1 MRFHLGE
8 SSRIIS
14 YREEIMFPPRAR
26 VCMRVYA
33 RALYICLQL
42 ALSCECYYHKLNTSW
57 SKRRLGVA
65 DKPMTSGAATSEIIN
80 LLYEKRRCRNRNAV
94 PTDLCG
100 DNYRDRYLRDHLNS
114 IQYPA
119 VIHRSSLAHKC
130 NVRMINRISVNIIAT
145 PARARAR
152 CGFSRILRWTSTRF
166 RSCAFRNA
174 FLKQVDCPRA
184 YAPSPED
191 SRDSL
196 RACLKSKHVFR

>member
-8 SSRIIS
+8 SSRVIS
-14 YREEIMFPPRAR
+14 YREEIMFPRAC
-26 VCMRVYA
+26 VCV

-65 DKPMTSGAATSEIIN
+65 DKPMTPGAAASEIIN

-119 VIHRSSLAHKC
+119 AIHRSSLAHLQRKC
-130 NVRMINRISVNIIAT
+130 NVRMINRISINIIAT
-145 PARARAR
+145 PARTWIFADSAIFALWKLYARPSTLR
-152 CGFSRILRWTSTRF
+152 VCFKRKRVSRIR
-166 RSCAFRNA
+166 
-174 FLKQVDCPRA
+174 
-184 YAPSPED
+184 
-191 SRDSL
+191 
-196 RACLKSKHVFR
+196 